1 MNSEKKKHRKISEET
16 DFFAQRDK
24 AIRRRS
30 HLSTVFLRPVYQYTA
45 LENNT
50 VEKLHEN
57 DYLK

>member
-30 HLSTVFLRPVYQYTA
+30 NLSAAFLRPAYQHTV
-45 LENNT
+45 LENDT
-50 VEKLHEN
+50 IEKIHEY